1 MADHEWLLGLTWFY
15 IMTQTEYSKYKQFIE
30 VTDNFSRVKQ
40 MLDQTL
46 KSRRENKE
54 DTLRSQRKL
63 S

>member
-1 MADHEWLLGLTWFY
+1 
-15 IMTQTEYSKYKQFIE
+15 MTQTEYSKYKQFIE

-46 KSRRENKE
+46 KSKKENKE

>member
-40 MLDQTL
+40 MLDQPL

-54 DTLRSQRKL
+54 DTLRLQRKL

>member
-1 MADHEWLLGLTWFY
+1 MADSWVIARINLILY
-15 IMTQTEYSKYKQFIE
+15 NDTEYSKYKQFIE